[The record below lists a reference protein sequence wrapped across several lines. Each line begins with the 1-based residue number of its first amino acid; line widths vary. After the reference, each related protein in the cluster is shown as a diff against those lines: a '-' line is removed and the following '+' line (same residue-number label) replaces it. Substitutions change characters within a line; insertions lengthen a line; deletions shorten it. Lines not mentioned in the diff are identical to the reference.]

1 MRLTD
6 ECQILRQTGQPYG
19 DPRRCSFGHTAG
31 EAPFLEGHVGRYKET
46 ARVIVGPDEEL
57 VQVANPNGWQ
67 VVHKTKTYNITGV
80 LPRYRSHGRLHHI
93 SLDLEAVYG

>member
-6 ECQILRQTGQPYG
+6 ECQILSPNAQPYG
-19 DPRRCSFGHTAG
+19 DPRRCEFGHTAG
-31 EAPFLEGHVGRYKET
+31 ETSADEWHAARYKET
-46 ARVIVGPDEEL
+46 ARVIVGPDPAL
-57 VQVANPNGWQ
+57 VQVVNPNGWQ
-67 VVHKTKTYNITGV
+67 VVHKTKTYNVTGV

>member
-6 ECQILRQTGQPYG
+6 ECQILTHNGQPYG
-19 DPRRCSFGHTAG
+19 DPRRCMFGHTAG
-31 EAPFLEGHVGRYKET
+31 DTPFLEGHVGRYKET
-46 ARVIVGPDEEL
+46 ARVIVGPDAEL

-67 VVHKTKTYNITGV
+67 VVHKTKTYNVTGV

>member
-6 ECQILRQTGQPYG
+6 ECQILSPNAQPYG
-19 DPRRCSFGHTAG
+19 GTRRCSFGHTAG
-31 EAPFLEGHVGRYKET
+31 DTPDLAGHTRYKET
-46 ARVIVGPDEEL
+46 ARVLVEPDEQL

-67 VVHKTKTYNITGV
+67 VVHKTKTYNVTGV

>member
-6 ECQILRQTGQPYG
+6 ECQVLTHTGQPYG
-19 DPRRCSFGHTAG
+19 EPRRCMFGHTAG
-31 EAPFLEGHVGRYKET
+31 DTPFLEGHAGRYKET
-46 ARVIVGPDEEL
+46 ARVIVGPDEQL